1 MKFHDVIGHK
11 NTMGMPDVFG
21 NHEFHHEKRA
31 LCPHLS
37 YSLPMSQDPAKAAK
51 ARALVASLLFVEAG
65 VVFALAGWLLVLTIT
80 SDSFELLPLLG
91 VLLFAFLGGGG
102 LLLCGLF
109 YKSGKYYGRA
119 PAVLANLIALGVVS
133 YQIEAHLWFVAIPL
147 AALAGTTLISV
158 LRAIPTDL

>member
-1 MKFHDVIGHK
+1 V
-11 NTMGMPDVFG
+11 N
-21 NHEFHHEKRA
+21 
-31 LCPHLS
+31 
-37 YSLPMSQDPAKAAK
+37 QDPAKAAK

-65 VVFALAGWLLVLTIT
+65 VVVLLALWLVVLTFT
-80 SDSFELLPLLG
+80 TDSLEVLPFLG
-91 VLLFAFLGGGG
+91 VLLFALFGGGG